1 MNSDTKL
8 YIIIDH
14 RERKLAKGLDKRSDT
29 ITYETKNLEV
39 ADIIISEDVAIERK
53 TGSDFISSI
62 IDGRL
67 FEQLLLL
74 IDTYPN
80 PVLILEGFDYLA
92 LENTG
97 MNLSS
102 IYGALAYVSYKL
114 GVAVI
119 PTRNIDDTV
128 IVIER
133 IAHREQIEDIKPV
146 LSRRAPKGMS
156 IEERRTFIVEGLLDT
171 GPKKAKT
178 LIEEFETPFDVFI
191 AIKNTNILH
200 TKTGTPKGIEGPIS
214 KLSGFGWK
222 FIDKNKELLFNQQ
235 DEN

>member
-1 MNSDTKL
+1 MNSNTKL
-8 YIIIDH
+8 HIIIDH
-14 RERKLAKGLDKRSDT
+14 RERKLTKGLDKKSDK
-29 ITYETKNLEV
+29 ISYETKNLEV

-92 LENTG
+92 LENTS

-114 GVAVI
+114 GIAVI

-133 IAHREQIEDIKPV
+133 IAYREQIEDIKPV

-156 IEERRTFIVEGLLDT
+156 IEERRVFIVEGLLDA
-171 GPKKAKT
+171 GPKKAKI
-178 LIEEFETPFDVFI
+178 LIEEFKTPYEVLN
-191 AIKNTNILH
+191 AIRNTNILY
-200 TKTGTPKGIEGPIS
+200 TKTGTPKGIDGPVS
-214 KLSGFGWK
+214 NLPGFGWK
-222 FIDKNKELLFNQQ
+222 FIENNKELLFEEINL
-235 DEN
+235 

>member
-1 MNSDTKL
+1 MNSNTKL
-8 YIIIDH
+8 QIIIDH
-14 RERKLAKGLDKRSDT
+14 RERKLIKSLDKKSDK
-29 ITYETKNLEV
+29 IGYETKNLEV

-80 PVLILEGFDYLA
+80 PVLILEGLDYIA
-92 LENTG
+92 LEDTG

-102 IYGALAYVSYKL
+102 IYGALAYIAYKL

-119 PTRNIDDTV
+119 PTRNIDDTI

-133 IAHREQIEDIKPV
+133 IAYREQIEDIKPV

-156 IEERRTFIVEGLLDT
+156 IEERRVFIVEGLLDT

-178 LIEEFETPFDVFI
+178 LIEEFKTPYEVLN
-191 AIKNTNILH
+191 AIKNTNILY

-214 KLSGFGWK
+214 ILPGFGLK
-222 FIDKNKELLFNQQ
+222 FIEKNKELLF
-235 DEN
+235 EKIKL

>member
-1 MNSDTKL
+1 MNSDTNMH
-8 YIIIDH
+8 IIIDH
-14 RERKLAKGLDKRSDT
+14 RERKLIKSLDKISEK
-29 ITYETKNLEV
+29 ISYETKSLEV

-102 IYGALAYVSYKL
+102 VYGALAYVAYKL

-119 PTRNIDDTV
+119 PTRNLDDTI

-133 IAHREQIEDIKPV
+133 IAYREQIEDIKPI

-156 IEERRTFIVEGLLDT
+156 IEERRVYIVEGLLDT

-178 LIEEFETPFDVFI
+178 LIEEFKTPYEVLN
-191 AIKNTNILH
+191 AIKNTSILY

-214 KLSGFGWK
+214 KLPGFGWK
-222 FIDKNKELLFNQQ
+222 FIEKNKELLF
-235 DEN
+235 